1 MRVFKRV
8 ILGLSGL
15 LIAMMCLA
23 FVLENQQSVELSFIT
38 WSAPR
43 LPVSFWV
50 MASLL
55 AGMIIGPVLGF
66 FVGRK
71 KAEI

>member
-8 ILGLSGL
+8 ILGLSVL
-15 LIAMMCLA
+15 LIALMCLA
-23 FVLENQQSVELSFIT
+23 FVLDNQQSVELSFIA

-50 MASLL
+50 IASLL
-55 AGMIIGPVLGF
+55 VGMITGPVLGF

-71 KAEI
+71 KAAI